1 MKNICVND
9 ILGSIKGTVLCG
21 NVDASFVGAS
31 IDSRSIQ
38 SDEAYFAL
46 KGERTDGTLYC
57 KDAIK
62 NGVKVCF
69 IENNI
74 FSKNELK
81 EIEKDATIVLVNNVE
96 DTLVSIAKIKRSLY
110 DIPVIA
116 ITGSVGKTST
126 KDVIAEVMSQKY
138 KVQKTEGNKNNRLG
152 VPLTIMSL
160 RDHDALVIEMGM
172 NHLGEIHELTNIAK
186 PTLSVISNIGT
197 SHIGNLGSRDNILK
211 AKLEI
216 LDGME
221 EKRVVINNDNDML
234 HKWNLEDKTTDKI
247 TFGIYENSQY
257 NAKKIRVSE
266 EVNDFCL
273 EIDSIEYSFTTPK
286 PGEVFILN
294 ALSAIAVGREYCI
307 DIDKI
312 QKAISNTQITKNRLE
327 IEKVNDVLLIK
338 DYYNASY
345 ESIKP
350 SLEYLANLN
359 RKRKIAVL
367 GDIKEVGDFSKEI
380 HEKVGKE
387 VVKNKIDK
395 LVTVGE
401 EAQNIAK
408 RAEQDGM
415 PLEDLYVCDTN
426 KQAIEYL
433 KEILVKGDTVL
444 LKASNSMKFGE
455 IYDEIEKYINE
466 EIKNEEV

>member
-9 ILGSIKGTVLCG
+9 ILKSINGTVLCG
-21 NVDASFVGAS
+21 NAEVDFIGAS
-31 IDSRSIQ
+31 IDSRSIK

-62 NGVKVCF
+62 NGAKVCF

-74 FSKNELK
+74 FSKDELK

-266 EVNDFCL
+266 EVNEFCL
-273 EIDSIEYSFTTPK
+273 EIDSIEYNFTTPK

-294 ALSAIAVGREYCI
+294 ALSAIAVGMEYGI

-327 IEKVNDVLLIK
+327 IKKINDVLLIK

-401 EAQNIAK
+401 EAKNIAK

-415 PLEDLYVCDTN
+415 PLEDLYMCDTN

-433 KEILVKGDTVL
+433 EEILVKGDTVL